1 MIKPLFIQFRMS
13 WTRTQPSYESLETI
27 VCTRLHSQLS
37 TEPENCISVV
47 TYVRRAGDC
56 FLARVYLRR
65 VPARMQEAIDRCV
78 ALHAAD
84 WRQRNNWDFELADY
98 AFAFFPELY
107 MFLSHGFDQDLFT
120 VSLPIQQH

>member
-1 MIKPLFIQFRMS
+1 MS
-13 WTRTQPSYESLETI
+13 WTLTRPSYESLPTI

-65 VPARMQEAIDRCV
+65 VPARMQEAIDICV
-78 ALHAAD
+78 ALHAVD
-84 WRQRNNWDFELADY
+84 WRERNHWDFELADY
-98 AFAFFPELY
+98 ASAFFPELY
-107 MFLSHGFDQDLFT
+107 TFLSSGFDQDLFT
-120 VSLPIQQH
+120 ISQPLRED